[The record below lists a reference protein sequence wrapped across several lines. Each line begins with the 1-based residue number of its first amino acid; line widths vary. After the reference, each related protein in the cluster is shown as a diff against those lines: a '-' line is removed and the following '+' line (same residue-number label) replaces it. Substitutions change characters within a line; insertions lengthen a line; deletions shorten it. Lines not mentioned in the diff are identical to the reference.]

1 MIKRIFM
8 TIKKFFSPEITRELM
23 WSKEDFD
30 LAKKWASCRFHPH
43 HKNKTIWEIVY
54 SPRHDSID
62 VLYEINK
69 LIKNNK

>member
-1 MIKRIFM
+1 MIKRIFVA
-8 TIKKFFSPEITRELM
+8 IKKFFSPEITRELM

-54 SPRHDSID
+54 SSRHETIEI
-62 VLYEINK
+62 LYEINK